1 MTLSP
6 FRPKE
11 LFGGAG
17 MARDS
22 RSLRSGLSNAEL
34 LAKDMNALQASVE
47 THIGPDGRAM
57 FWDGKTELSH
67 SLNRS
72 TPCLCG

>member
-1 MTLSP
+1 
-6 FRPKE
+6 
-11 LFGGAG
+11 

-34 LAKDMNALQASVE
+34 LAKDMNALQASVA
-47 THIGPDGRAM
+47 THVGPKSRAM
-57 FWDGKTELSH
+57 FWDGESELSH

-72 TPCLCG
+72 TLWWG

>member
-1 MTLSP
+1 
-6 FRPKE
+6 
-11 LFGGAG
+11 

-47 THIGPDGRAM
+47 THIGPGGRAM
-57 FWDGKTELSH
+57 FWDGKTELSP

>member
-1 MTLSP
+1 
-6 FRPKE
+6 
-11 LFGGAG
+11 

-34 LAKDMNALQASVE
+34 LAKDMNTLQASVE
-47 THIGPDGRAM
+47 THVGSHGRAL
-57 FWDGKTELSH
+57 FWDGESELSH

-72 TPCLCG
+72 SPCLCG